1 MTITAHDSRDPAC
14 GCSTCIEN
22 RWRED
27 QEELHAQRL
36 LEENQARNRERQLR
50 LPMSP
55 LPHCAGQP
63 TNIDRAF
70 RPFQLEL

>member
-1 MTITAHDSRDPAC
+1 MAITTHDSRNPTC
-14 GCSTCIEN
+14 CCSICVEN
-22 RWRED
+22 RWREE

-36 LEENQARNRERQLR
+36 QAQNEARNRERQLR

-63 TNIDRAF
+63 SQIGRTF

>member
-1 MTITAHDSRDPAC
+1 MTITVHDERNSE
-14 GCSTCIEN
+14 CSCSICTEN
-22 RWRED
+22 RWRDE

-36 LEENQARNRERQLR
+36 QAENEARNRERQLR

-63 TNIDRAF
+63 SPF
-70 RPFQLEL
+70 RRTIRPLQLEL